1 MKEGL
6 RWVLRKWV
14 SWVWVVVESEIVGRG
29 GEEDGS
35 GGGMRAAVSVVG
47 GLVRGE
53 EEEGWTGF
61 EMGFGSFFNTIVAR
75 STLLETHDFKI
86 GTCILVRH
94 LQRCPYFCVE
104 KKFTILCNGV
114 IWIELE

>member
-47 GLVRGE
+47 GVVRGE

-75 STLLETHDFKI
+75 STLLETHDFEFE
-86 GTCILVRH
+86 LVYWFGISNDA
-94 LQRCPYFCVE
+94 LIFVW
-104 KKFTILCNGV
+104 KFFYYTL
-114 IWIELE
+114 